1 MDNKS
6 NIISLTYWRGEK
18 KKSPPKA
25 SSTNAAY
32 SAIDVEARV
41 AELEARVAKLTE
53 VLTDV
58 VEDTSINRKTVL
70 KLLRL
75 LKEKN

>member
-18 KKSPPKA
+18 KKSSPKA

-32 SAIDVEARV
+32 STPDVEARL